1 MENIR
6 TTIKNSADTIRDKF
20 SVKKIILF
28 GSSMYGTPDRESDI
42 DLCVITDITGR
53 RKIDTIRDIRRELAH
68 HYTQPYSFDILV
80 YGEKEFNER
89 AALKNSFEYDIAKKG
104 TVLVG

>member
-1 MENIR
+1 MENLR
-6 TTIKNSADTIRDKF
+6 TTIKNSADIIRDKF

-28 GSSMYGTPDRESDI
+28 GSSAYGVSDRDSDI
-42 DLCVITDITGR
+42 DLCIIIDMTSR

-68 HYTQPYSFDILV
+68 NYSSPFDILV
-80 YGEKEFNER
+80 YSEKEFNER
-89 AALKNSFEYDIAKKG
+89 AALKNSFEYDIANKG

>member
-6 TTIKNSADTIRDKF
+6 RTIKNSADTIRDKF
-20 SVKKIILF
+20 SVQKIILF
-28 GSSMYGTPDRESDI
+28 GSSAYGTADRDSDI
-42 DLCVITDITGR
+42 DLCIITDMTGR

-68 HYTQPYSFDILV
+68 YYSHKYPFDILV

-89 AALKNSFEYDIAKKG
+89 AALKNSFEYDIANKG

>member
-6 TTIKNSADTIRDKF
+6 RTIKNSADTIRDKF

-28 GSSMYGTPDRESDI
+28 GSSAHADPEGDSDI
-42 DLCVITDITGR
+42 DLCIVTDLTGR
-53 RKIDTIRDIRRELAH
+53 RKIDTIRDIRRELAN
-68 HYTQPYSFDILV
+68 HYSHKFDILV

-89 AALKNSFEYDIAKKG
+89 AALKNSFEYDIAHKG